1 MFECKNTAQAIE
13 YDSQK
18 VSFVCRRLTFFVA
31 KFGIAVV
38 SLT

>member
-18 VSFVCRRLTFFVA
+18 VSFVCRRLTFFVV
-31 KFGIAVV
+31 KVVVVEV